1 MVVAGIAVTHSF
13 RFPTGAIVMKKR
25 ILVVD
30 DEVAIVRV
38 LRDRLEM
45 EGFDVLTA
53 YDGAQGVEVAT
64 RERPDL
70 ILMDVMMPN
79 MDGLTAA
86 RIIRAQPET
95 AHIPIIMLTARGQ
108 ESDEEAGYQAGAV
121 RYFTKPFST
130 RQLVR
135 EIRILL
141 GETEGS

>member
-1 MVVAGIAVTHSF
+1 
-13 RFPTGAIVMKKR
+13 MKRK

-45 EGFDVLTA
+45 EGFEVLTA
-53 YDGAQGVEVAT
+53 YDGAQGVEIA
-64 RERPDL
+64 RKEQPDL
-70 ILMDVMMPN
+70 IIMDITMPN

-86 RIIRAQPET
+86 RLLREQPET

-108 ESDEEAGYQAGAV
+108 ESDERAGYQAGAAL
-121 RYFTKPFST
+121 YFTKPFST

-135 EIRILL
+135 EIRRIL
-141 GETEGS
+141 GESEE

>member
-1 MVVAGIAVTHSF
+1 
-13 RFPTGAIVMKKR
+13 MKGR

-45 EGFDVLTA
+45 EGFEVLVA
-53 YDGAQGVEVAT
+53 YDGAEGVEVAR

-70 ILMDVMMPN
+70 IILDIIMPH

-86 RIIRAQPET
+86 RILREDPET
-95 AHIPIIMLTARGQ
+95 AHIPIVMLTARGQ
-108 ESDEEAGYQAGAV
+108 ESDEKAGYQAGAV
-121 RYFTKPFST
+121 RYFTKPFSI

-135 EIRILL
+135 EIQAILA
-141 GETEGS
+141 ETRPPSQ

>member
-1 MVVAGIAVTHSF
+1 
-13 RFPTGAIVMKKR
+13 MKRK

-45 EGFDVLTA
+45 EGFEVLTA
-53 YDGAQGVEVAT
+53 YDGAQGVEIA
-64 RERPDL
+64 RKEQPDL
-70 ILMDVMMPN
+70 IIMDITMPN

-86 RIIRAQPET
+86 RLLREQHET

-108 ESDEEAGYQAGAV
+108 ESDERAGYQAGAIL
-121 RYFTKPFST
+121 YFTKPFST

-135 EIRILL
+135 EIWRIL
-141 GETEGS
+141 GEGEE

>member
-1 MVVAGIAVTHSF
+1 
-13 RFPTGAIVMKKR
+13 MKRK

-38 LRDRLEM
+38 LRDRLEI
-45 EGFDVLTA
+45 EGYEVLAA
-53 YDGAQGVEVAT
+53 YDGAEGVEIAK
-64 RERPDL
+64 RELPDL
-70 ILMDVMMPN
+70 IIMDITMPN

-86 RIIRAQPET
+86 RLLRENPET
-95 AHIPIIMLTARGQ
+95 SKIPIIMLTARGQ

-135 EIRILL
+135 EIKNIL
-141 GETEGS
+141 GEEVS